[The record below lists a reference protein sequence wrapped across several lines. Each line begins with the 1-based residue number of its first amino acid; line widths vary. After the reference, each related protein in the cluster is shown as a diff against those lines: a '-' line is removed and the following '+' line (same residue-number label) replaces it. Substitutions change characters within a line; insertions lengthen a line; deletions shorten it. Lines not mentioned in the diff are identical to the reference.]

1 MDYKFAIVTGG
12 TRGIGL
18 ACAKKLL
25 KDGYYVF
32 ATYAHSEENA
42 KKAKK
47 QLEKISPLVDVTC
60 VDSSNPIDVH
70 DLLSRIR
77 KIYNRL
83 DVLVN
88 NVGIVKDASIFNMD
102 LETFSFDDIINTN
115 IKGNLLFMR
124 EAVKMF
130 MYQQK
135 SGSIINISSVSSIFG
150 NPGQTLYSATKG
162 AINSATITAAK
173 ELAPFG
179 IRVNAVAPG
188 FIDTDMLKKIPEAK
202 MKKYLNMIPMQKI
215 GDPEDVAN
223 AVSFL
228 ASDQSKYITGQIL
241 TIDGGLSI

>member
-32 ATYAHSEENA
+32 ATYAHSEETA

-77 KIYNRL
+77 KVYNRL

-202 MKKYLNMIPMQKI
+202 MKKYLSMIPMQKI
-215 GDPEDVAN
+215 GEPEDVAN